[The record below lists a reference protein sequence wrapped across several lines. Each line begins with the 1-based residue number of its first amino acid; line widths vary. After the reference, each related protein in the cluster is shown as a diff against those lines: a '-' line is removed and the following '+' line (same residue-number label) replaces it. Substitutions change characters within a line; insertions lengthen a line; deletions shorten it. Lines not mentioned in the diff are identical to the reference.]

1 MYEERETFE
10 PANLSILAMRSPERV
25 RDVFVF
31 ILPLYYQSRILATS
45 SLPVG
50 WRRSLPEVDQSAASG
65 PVTSWFSRCFRLQRR
80 VSPAVP
86 GEESGRLLSGSLV
99 RSQLQIRGS

>member
-10 PANLSILAMRSPERV
+10 PASLSILAMRSTERV

-45 SLPVG
+45 G
-50 WRRSLPEVDQSAASG
+50 WSASWVASTSSKQSSA
-65 PVTSWFSRCFRLQRR
+65 PKLTL
-80 VSPAVP
+80 
-86 GEESGRLLSGSLV
+86 
-99 RSQLQIRGS
+99 